1 MTIQDLHRAETLS
14 LYSREKRY
22 NFFLYILVF
31 SILFPPI
38 IRNII
43 VCHRLIC
50 FQAVSRDSVCGRH
63 SVPFSSIFFFKIRIG
78 SFQSFLPIRFR
89 RPAEIFSRHLTA
101 QR

>member
-50 FQAVSRDSVCGRH
+50 F
-63 SVPFSSIFFFKIRIG
+63 
-78 SFQSFLPIRFR
+78 
-89 RPAEIFSRHLTA
+89 
-101 QR
+101 